1 MEQGL
6 VPQYLL
12 EQEVSH
18 ALLQELG
25 LELRVNE
32 QQPLLAAL
40 AMLIEQLLARDYEK
54 LVYFLY
60 RVDVSETKIR
70 ALLEQAAGENTPA
83 LLAAAIV
90 DRLQEKVL
98 SRKQYIMQA
107 DPEAGELF

>member
-1 MEQGL
+1 MKQGL

-25 LELRVNE
+25 LEIRVNE
-32 QQPLLAAL
+32 KQPLLAAL
-40 AMLIEQLLARDYEK
+40 ELLIEQMLARDYEK

-60 RVDVSETKIR
+60 RVDVSESKIR
-70 ALLEQAAGENTPA
+70 SLLDQAAGENTAA
-83 LLAAAIV
+83 LLARAIV

-98 SRKQYIMQA
+98 SRQQYMMQA
-107 DPEAGELF
+107 DPEAGELL

>member
-32 QQPLLAAL
+32 KQALLAAL
-40 AMLIEQLLARDYEK
+40 ELLIEQMLVRDYEK

-60 RVDVSETKIR
+60 RVDVSESKIR
-70 ALLEQAAGENTPA
+70 SLLEQAAGENTAA
-83 LLAAAIV
+83 LLARAIV

-98 SRKQYIMQA
+98 SRQQYMMQA
-107 DPEAGELF
+107 DPEACELL